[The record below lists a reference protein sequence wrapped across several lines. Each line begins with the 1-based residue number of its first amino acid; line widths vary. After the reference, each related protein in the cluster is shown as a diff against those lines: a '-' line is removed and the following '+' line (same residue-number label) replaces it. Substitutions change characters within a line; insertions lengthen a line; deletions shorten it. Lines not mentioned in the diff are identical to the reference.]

1 MDVVIGVDPHKASH
15 TAVALGDGEVELDR
29 VEVRSGRNQ
38 LARLLAWAEP
48 FPQRRWAIEGAEGL
62 GFLLAQ
68 QLVAADQAVVDV
80 PATLAAR
87 TRLLGNGRTNKND
100 PNDALSVAVTALRHR
115 ELRPVATAGYS
126 ELLRLLAKR
135 HIDLSNQRTRLVAR
149 LHALA
154 TELSPGGI
162 AKKLNSTDAAKFLA
176 VVTPSDAVSRLRWDL
191 IAELADDIARIEA
204 QSKQSE
210 RRIRDAVRASG
221 TTVTD
226 IYGIGPVIAAMLI
239 GNTGDIGRFANR
251 DRYAAY
257 NGSAPVEFSSGGRVV
272 HRVSERGNRTLN
284 HALHL
289 AAMCQLRQPHSDG
302 RAYFDRRVA
311 EGKTNKEAIRA
322 LKRQISNTVYR
333 HLVDDTRH

>member
-1 MDVVIGVDPHKASH
+1 MDVMIGIDPHKATH
-15 TAVALGDGEVELDR
+15 TAVAVGDGEIELDR
-29 VEVRSGRNQ
+29 VQIRSGRGQ
-38 LARLLAWAEP
+38 LDRLLAWAEP
-48 FPQRRWAIEGAEGL
+48 YAPRRWAIEGAEGL

-68 QLVAADQAVVDV
+68 QLVAADQLVVDV

-100 PNDALSVAVTALRHR
+100 PNDALSVAMTALRHR
-115 ELRPVATAGYS
+115 ELRTVTTAGYS

-135 HIDLSNQRTRLVAR
+135 HIDLSNQRSRLVAR

-162 AKKLNSTDAAKFLA
+162 AKRLNSTDAAKFLA
-176 VVTPSDAVSRLRWDL
+176 DITPTDAVAQLRWDL

-204 QSKQSE
+204 QSKRSE
-210 RRIRDAVRASG
+210 RRIRDAVAASH

-239 GNTGDIGRFANR
+239 GNTGDIARFANR

-257 NGSAPVEFSSGGRVV
+257 NGTAPVEFSSGGRIV

-289 AAMCQLRQPHSDG
+289 AAMCQLRQRHSEG

-322 LKRQISNTVYR
+322 LKRQISNIVYR
-333 HLVDDTRH
+333 HLTNDAAH

>member
-1 MDVVIGVDPHKASH
+1 MDVVIGIDPHKASH
-15 TAVALGDGEVELDR
+15 TAVALADTEVELAR
-29 VEVRSGRNQ
+29 LQLSSTRSQ
-38 LARLLAWAEP
+38 VDRLLAWAKP

-68 QLVAADQAVVDV
+68 QLVAADDVVVDV

-115 ELRPVATAGYS
+115 GLRTVTTAGYS

-176 VVTPSDAVSRLRWDL
+176 AVTPTDAVAQLRCASS
-191 IAELADDIARIEA
+191 AELADDIARIEA
-204 QSKQSE
+204 QTKQSE
-210 RRIRDAVRASG
+210 RRLRDAVAASG
-221 TTVTD
+221 STITD

-251 DRYAAY
+251 DHFAAY
-257 NGSAPVEFSSGGRVV
+257 NGTAPVEFSSGGRIV

-284 HALHL
+284 HSLHL
-289 AAMCQLRQPHSDG
+289 AAMCQLRQRHSEG

-311 EGKTNKEAIRA
+311 EGKTNKEANRA
-322 LKRQISNTVYR
+322 LKRQISNNVYR
-333 HLVDDTRH
+333 HLVADIAH